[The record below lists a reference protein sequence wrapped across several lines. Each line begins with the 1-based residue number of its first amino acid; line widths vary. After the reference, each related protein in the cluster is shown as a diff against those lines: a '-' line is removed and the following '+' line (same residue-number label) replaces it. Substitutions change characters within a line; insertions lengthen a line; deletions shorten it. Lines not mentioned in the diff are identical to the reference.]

1 MIAALLFATASLVL
15 FFTSARIFA
24 LENHRGRRMFA
35 PGLRSWL
42 DGRLHTLAVVTDRKV
57 TYVSRYII
65 TLSWYYS
72 LHAFLKVLLQ
82 SVAGVYY
89 FIEKILHRNR
99 DRARVIRI
107 EKKKAHSHFSQIAEH
122 KAKTALTPAEKI
134 KRKEKALSG
143 K

>member
-1 MIAALLFATASLVL
+1 MIAAFVFAAVTLVL
-15 FFTSARIFA
+15 FLASARIFA

-35 PGLRSWL
+35 SSSRTWL
-42 DGRLHTLAVVTDRKV
+42 DERLHAWAVGLDRKV
-57 TYVSRYII
+57 TYISRYII

-72 LHAFLKVLLQ
+72 LHAFLKLLLQ

-89 FIEKILHRNR
+89 FIEKILHQNR

-107 EKKKAHSHFSQIAEH
+107 EKKKAHSHLSQIAEH
-122 KAKTALTPAEKI
+122 KTKTALTPAEKA

>member
-1 MIAALLFATASLVL
+1 MIAALVFAAASLVL
-15 FFTSARIFA
+15 FLTAARIFA
-24 LENHRGRRMFA
+24 LEQHRGRRMFA
-35 PGLRSWL
+35 ASVRTLL
-42 DGRLHTLAVVTDRKV
+42 DVQLQTWSVAINRRV
-57 TYVSRYII
+57 TYISRYII

-99 DRARVIRI
+99 DRARMIRI
-107 EKKKAHSHFSQIAEH
+107 EQKKVNSHLSQIAEH
-122 KAKTALTPAEKI
+122 KAKTALSPAEKI
-134 KRKEKALSG
+134 KRKDKALSG